1 MTWSFVVLHALC
13 VPVTGD
19 TVNKTQT
26 FFLEQFVSRRNVKRE
41 EERRRMRFE
50 MRLIERFENENEET
64 EETENTEEI
73 FLNFFEM
80 L

>member
-1 MTWSFVVLHALC
+1 V
-13 VPVTGD
+13 
-19 TVNKTQT
+19 K
-26 FFLEQFVSRRNVKRE
+26 KRE